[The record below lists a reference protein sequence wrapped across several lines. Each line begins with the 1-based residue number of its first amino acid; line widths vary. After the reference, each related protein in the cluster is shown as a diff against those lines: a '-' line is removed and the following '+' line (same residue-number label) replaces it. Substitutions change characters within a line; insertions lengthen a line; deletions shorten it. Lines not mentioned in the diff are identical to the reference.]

1 MKSVND
7 VRIGP
12 RLLFS
17 FLIVLGCAGVIAAV
31 AIVQLARV
39 AQDADVIA
47 TQALGSVYR
56 VSSIGANAA
65 QSRAAALEIL
75 TQLQLNFTG
84 GADASRRALADVD
97 TQMQANVAAYDKL
110 IRTTE
115 QRALWEEATA
125 RWQAYKHEQ
134 DRSIAVAGDGLPADA
149 QKILIGLAEVKFVAF
164 VTAVQRLMDFSNAD
178 AESARLAA
186 NAAALNGRHL
196 ILVFLVLAT
205 LVGCT
210 VAVLM
215 TRAITV
221 PLQATVALLQE
232 IGAGR
237 LDNPIHVKRS
247 DEVGELLSGLATTQ
261 SQLRE
266 RTTAERRRAEEDRQ
280 RAAEDRQALQE
291 VQQVV
296 ADVVDGKLERR
307 LTTAGRSGFNHQ
319 LAQSLNR
326 LIDNVAG
333 MVKGV
338 GHLVASANGGDLTQR
353 IALEGRTGLEREIGR
368 GVNEL
373 VAEMAAMVVQGKSAA
388 ELVARSATEISQS
401 SVSLSERTTDQA
413 ASLQE

>member
-84 GADASRRALADVD
+84 GADGARRALVDVD
-97 TQMQANVAAYDKL
+97 RQMQVNVAAYDKL
-110 IRTTE
+110 IRTAE
-115 QRALWEEATA
+115 QRALWEDAAA

-134 DRSIAVAGDGLPADA
+134 DRSIAVAGDGLPEDA
-149 QKILIGLAEVKFVAF
+149 QKILIGLAEVKFGAF

-186 NAAALNGRHL
+186 NAAAVNGRHL
-196 ILVFLVLAT
+196 IFVFLILAV

-215 TRAITV
+215 TRAITI
-221 PLQATVALLQE
+221 PLQATVSLLQE

-237 LDNPIHVKRS
+237 LDNPIQVKRS
-247 DEVGELLSGLATTQ
+247 DEVGELLSGLAATQ

-307 LTTAGRSGFNHQ
+307 LALEGKSGFTHQ
-319 LAQSLNR
+319 LAESLNR

-338 GHLVASANGGDLTQR
+338 GHLVASANGGD
-353 IALEGRTGLEREIGR
+353 
-368 GVNEL
+368 
-373 VAEMAAMVVQGKSAA
+373 
-388 ELVARSATEISQS
+388 
-401 SVSLSERTTDQA
+401 
-413 ASLQE
+413 